1 MARCIHH
8 GFIMT
13 EALLKGTT
21 LGLLLAISI
30 GPIVFTVIKQS
41 LVNGHK
47 GGLFFIAG
55 ISLSDI
61 LLVVCSNLFT
71 GLFDLLNAHKRVLSV
86 VASIFLILAGIFY
99 IFFKKVKEID
109 NRDTGEGLETHDY
122 TKLLV
127 SGFIMN
133 LFNPGIIVFWLTTA
147 TSFARDTVRQR
158 IIIFTLALLIAL
170 ATDVLKVMLAGKIRQ
185 RMTHK
190 NLQLA
195 SRINGFVL
203 VAFGVVIIL
212 FGK

>member
-109 NRDTGEGLETHDY
+109 NRDTGEGLETHDQG
-122 TKLLV
+122 TGQKPLRR
-127 SGFIMN
+127 SQDWRN
-133 LFNPGIIVFWLTTA
+133 RR
-147 TSFARDTVRQR
+147 SHR
-158 IIIFTLALLIAL
+158 IGAEVGSSCADL
-170 ATDVLKVMLAGKIRQ
+170 
-185 RMTHK
+185 
-190 NLQLA
+190 
-195 SRINGFVL
+195 S
-203 VAFGVVIIL
+203 
-212 FGK
+212 

>member
-1 MARCIHH
+1 MI
-8 GFIMT
+8 
-13 EALLKGTT
+13 EALIKGTT
-21 LGLLLAISI
+21 LGLLLAISV

-41 LVNGHK
+41 LVNGHR
-47 GGLFFIAG
+47 GGLAFIAG

-61 LLVVCSNLFT
+61 LLVIFSNVFT
-71 GLFDLLNAHKRVLSV
+71 GLFDILKAHKRGLSV

-109 NRDTGEGLETHDY
+109 ENDRNNALETHEY

-147 TSFARDTVRQR
+147 TSFARDTLRQR
-158 IIIFTLALLIAL
+158 IIIFATALLIAL
-170 ATDVLKVMLAGKIRQ
+170 AADIFKVMLAGKIRD

-203 VAFGVVIIL
+203 VAFGVLIIL